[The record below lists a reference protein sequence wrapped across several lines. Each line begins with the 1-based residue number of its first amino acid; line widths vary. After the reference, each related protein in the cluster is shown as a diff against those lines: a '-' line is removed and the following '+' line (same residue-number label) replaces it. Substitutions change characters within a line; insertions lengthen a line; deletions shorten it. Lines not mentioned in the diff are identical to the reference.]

1 MVVLRFLTHLWPDVT
16 TFLQSARRPL
26 LVVLGPTA
34 SGKTGFSIELARRV
48 STDLNMTCEIVNADS
63 RQLYRGLDIGTAKIT
78 KEEMQGVPHHLLDVL
93 DPDGEATAGWYQ
105 REAECVIRDVRQR
118 GNIPMLVGG
127 SMLYVSTLIDGLTLA
142 PEADP
147 VVRKELISI
156 YDRDG
161 GETLYRRLQQIDP
174 EAAASIHPRNKP
186 RLVRA
191 VEIFELCRKPK
202 SDAVPNIELRKGQKN
217 EHNNCSSCMY
227 DLYIVGVSRP
237 RAELHERI
245 NARTRTMFVMG
256 WIDEVQKLL
265 DAGYTADDPGMKSHG
280 YREIVRYMQNG
291 EPVSLDALQE
301 QIAAKTRQYARRQVS
316 WWRGDS
322 RIRWLTPSSVPSR
335 GQSHATAAGSAR
347 A

>member
-1 MVVLRFLTHLWPDVT
+1 
-16 TFLQSARRPL
+16 
-26 LVVLGPTA
+26 
-34 SGKTGFSIELARRV
+34 
-48 STDLNMTCEIVNADS
+48 MTCEIVNADS

-202 SDAVPNIELRKGQKN
+202 SDAVPNIELRKGHKN
-217 EHNNCSSCMY
+217 EHNNCSLCKH
-227 DLYIVGVSRP
+227 DLCIIGVSRP
-237 RAELHERI
+237 RAELLARI
-245 NARTRTMFVMG
+245 NVRTHTMFAMG

-316 WWRGDS
+316 WWRGDR